1 MLTQNPQLSHS
12 PVQTKEH
19 PERARVIHTH
29 LHAHVGTIVAED
41 DLPFLVDQET
51 QDVAALQGSGH
62 SAHRPKLLPVHQSLR
77 IVRQVAGAEYCRVT
91 RSHAI
96 RQRAR
101 PGWTGLGHFD
111 EDGLPGVQGPVG
123 EHKGALFSRVL
134 GSRHRLLVERFDVG
148 AAQLVEMEVA
158 LQGGRQQ
165 RGLLGVE
172 GVLRDGARRGGRGR
186 SQVEGVA
193 VGLSVDGPSVIL
205 RQVEITQADRQT
217 GVVGFVPQRGGAQ
230 RGERARTEAVGR
242 NGLAV
247 CKGER
252 IGMET
257 GKNSR
262 QCPFYWTLL

>member
-12 PVQTKEH
+12 AVQTKEH
-19 PERARVIHTH
+19 PEWPRVIHTH
-29 LHAHVGTIVAED
+29 LHPHVGTIVAED

-51 QDVAALQGSGH
+51 QDVTALEGSGH
-62 SAHRPKLLPVHQSLR
+62 SAHRPKLLPVHQGLWV
-77 IVRQVAGAEYCRVT
+77 VRQVAGAKHCRVA
-91 RSHAI
+91 RSHSV

-101 PGWTGLGHFD
+101 SRRTGLGDFD

-123 EHKGALFSRVL
+123 EHKGALLSRVL
-134 GSRHRLLVERFDVG
+134 GSRHRLLVQRFDVG

-205 RQVEITQADRQT
+205 LQVEVTQTDRQT

-230 RGERARTEAVGR
+230 RGEGARAEAVGR
-242 NGLAV
+242 NNLA
-247 CKGER
+247 
-252 IGMET
+252 
-257 GKNSR
+257 
-262 QCPFYWTLL
+262 F